1 MCHRSHETPD
11 DTLSL
16 LYADTL
22 RGVRLTTFWDQMGA
36 QFGAAYARS
45 VAKDYVLAGLG
56 GRTVEQALA
65 EGVDVAV
72 VWRAVCE
79 AFEVPERLRLP
90 VPFRWF
96 LQRRLAEVFTLSA
109 AIWKI
114 TRPSGPIGAW

>member
-1 MCHRSHETPD
+1 
-11 DTLSL
+11 
-16 LYADTL
+16 
-22 RGVRLTTFWDQMGA
+22 VRLTTFWDQMGA
-36 QFGAAYARS
+36 QFGAAYAQS

-65 EGVDVAV
+65 EGVDVTV

-79 AFEVPERLRLP
+79 AFEVPERLRLHRFSA
-90 VPFRWF
+90 VPFRRF
-96 LQRRLAEVFTLSA
+96 LQRRFLQRRRLAEVFTLSA